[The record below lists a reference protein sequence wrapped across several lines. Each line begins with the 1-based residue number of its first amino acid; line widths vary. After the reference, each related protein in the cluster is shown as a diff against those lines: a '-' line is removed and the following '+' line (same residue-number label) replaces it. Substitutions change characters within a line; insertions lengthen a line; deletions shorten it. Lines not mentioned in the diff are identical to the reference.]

1 MNKEVNV
8 KATTIKY
15 EKISFFERVSY
26 GCGDLGCNIIY
37 SAMSAFL
44 LFYYTNYADVS
55 AAAVGSIMLISRILD
70 GFSDLTMG
78 IIVDRTKS
86 KYGKARPWILR
97 MAIPFAISAILLF
110 SVPSS
115 LGVTSKLIY
124 IFITYNLVSTVIYTA
139 INVPYATLNSLIT
152 QDQYERGVLSIFR
165 MILATCGTLIING
178 LTLPLVEHFGNN
190 LSAWTKTFFIF
201 GIASIIVFFI
211 TFTGTKERVK
221 AVKQNKNEVIPF
233 KIGIKSLFRNKYW
246 IQITLCLVCIF
257 IVFAINVGSSVYY
270 AKFILGDE
278 KLFAPINM
286 VSNVSQIIAMF
297 MVAPFIKK
305 FGKRN
310 VLIVGSIILISS
322 NVMFIIAGQN
332 YIGVISA
339 SAIKGIGSAGIAAT
353 MFAIVSDT
361 IEYGEWK
368 TGYRT
373 EGLINSASSFGF
385 KVGNGLGSAILGG
398 VLSIGGYVG
407 TSATQSNSAIVSIKA
422 CFIYLPIFITI
433 LQIIIMFFYKL
444 DKEYSTILNELNTK

>member
-1 MNKEVNV
+1 MNTEVNV
-8 KATTIKY
+8 KATTIRY
-15 EKISFFERVSY
+15 EKISFFERISY

-55 AAAVGSIMLISRILD
+55 AAAVGSIMLVSRILD

-97 MAIPFAISAILLF
+97 MAIPFAIAAVLLF
-110 SVPSS
+110 SVPSN
-115 LGVTSKLIY
+115 LGITSKLIY

-152 QDQYERGVLSIFR
+152 QNQYERGVLSIFR
-165 MILATCGTLIING
+165 MILATCGTLLING
-178 LTLPLVEHFGNN
+178 LTLPLVEYFGNN
-190 LSAWTKTFFIF
+190 LSAWTKTFFVF
-201 GIASIIVFFI
+201 GIASIMVFFI

-221 AVKQNKNEVIPF
+221 AVKQDRNEVIPF
-233 KIGIKSLFRNKYW
+233 KI
-246 IQITLCLVCIF
+246 VCIF
-257 IVFAINVGSSVYY
+257 IVFAINGGSSVYY

-278 KLFAPINM
+278 KLFGPINM
-286 VSNVSQIIAMF
+286 VSNISQIIAMF

-322 NVMFIIAGQN
+322 NVMFIIVGQD
-332 YIGVISA
+332 YIGVIFS
-339 SAIKGIGSAGIAAT
+339 SAIKGIGSAGIAST

-385 KVGNGLGSAILGG
+385 KVGNGLGSAILGA

-407 TSATQSNSAIVSIKA
+407 TSATQSDLAIVSIKV

-433 LQIIIMFFYKL
+433 LQIIIMSFYKL

>member
-257 IVFAINVGSSVYY
+257 IVFAINGGSSVYY

-444 DKEYSTILNELNTK
+444 DKEYSTILNELNT

>member
-8 KATTIKY
+8 KATAIKY

-257 IVFAINVGSSVYY
+257 IVFAINGGSSVYY

-297 MVAPFIKK
+297 MAAPFIKK

>member
-1 MNKEVNV
+1 
-8 KATTIKY
+8 A
-15 EKISFFERVSY
+15 
-26 GCGDLGCNIIY
+26 
-37 SAMSAFL
+37 
-44 LFYYTNYADVS
+44 
-55 AAAVGSIMLISRILD
+55 SIM
-70 GFSDLTMG
+70 
-78 IIVDRTKS
+78 
-86 KYGKARPWILR
+86 
-97 MAIPFAISAILLF
+97 
-110 SVPSS
+110 
-115 LGVTSKLIY
+115 
-124 IFITYNLVSTVIYTA
+124 
-139 INVPYATLNSLIT
+139 
-152 QDQYERGVLSIFR
+152 
-165 MILATCGTLIING
+165 
-178 LTLPLVEHFGNN
+178 
-190 LSAWTKTFFIF
+190 
-201 GIASIIVFFI
+201 VFFI

-221 AVKQNKNEVIPF
+221 AVKQDRNEVIPF

-257 IVFAINVGSSVYY
+257 IVFAINGGSSVYY

-278 KLFAPINM
+278 KLFGPINM
-286 VSNVSQIIAMF
+286 VSNISQIIAMF

-322 NVMFIIAGQN
+322 NVMFIIVGQD
-332 YIGVISA
+332 YIGVIFS
-339 SAIKGIGSAGIAAT
+339 SAIKGIGSAGIAST

-385 KVGNGLGSAILGG
+385 KVGNGLGSAILGA

-407 TSATQSNSAIVSIKA
+407 TSATQSDLAIVSIKV

-433 LQIIIMFFYKL
+433 LQIIIMSFYKL

>member
-257 IVFAINVGSSVYY
+257 IVFAINGGSSVYY

-339 SAIKGIGSAGIAAT
+339 SAIKGVGSAGIAAT

>member
-8 KATTIKY
+8 KATTVKY

-97 MAIPFAISAILLF
+97 MAIPFAIAAILLF

-257 IVFAINVGSSVYY
+257 IVFAINGGSSVYY

-385 KVGNGLGSAILGG
+385 KVENGLGSAILGG

>member
-257 IVFAINVGSSVYY
+257 IVFAINGGSSVYY

-407 TSATQSNSAIVSIKA
+407 TSATQSNSAIISIKA

>member
-257 IVFAINVGSSVYY
+257 IVFAINGGSSVYY

-407 TSATQSNSAIVSIKA
+407 TSATQSNSRHI
-422 CFIYLPIFITI
+422 
-433 LQIIIMFFYKL
+433 
-444 DKEYSTILNELNTK
+444 

>member
-257 IVFAINVGSSVYY
+257 IVFAINGGSSVYY

-433 LQIIIMFFYKL
+433 LQIIIMFFISL
-444 DKEYSTILNELNTK
+444 TKNIVLYLMN